1 MRDKE
6 KIVKHYSGI
15 KNSLDTALE
24 IIRKSDIDDEDTKKM
39 MNDLSTKLNSLNASF
54 KADIDKLEN
63 QSEWDKLCIAFFGE
77 TNAGKSTLIEALR
90 ILYNEQT
97 RMSEIEKSTKE
108 YENAVASN
116 NENYRMVD
124 EKLKD
129 YTKVIDNYATK
140 IYAREKKYQTDI
152 INLQK
157 ALQYSISES
166 DRKQKHY
173 QTTISNLQNTIG
185 ISIDNAAKQE
195 CIYKSRIKKIKTIA
209 IIACL
214 FCIVVG
220 YYLANII

>member
-1 MRDKE
+1 M
-6 KIVKHYSGI
+6 IVKP
-15 KNSLDTALE
+15 
-24 IIRKSDIDDEDTKKM
+24 
-39 MNDLSTKLNSLNASF
+39 
-54 KADIDKLEN
+54 
-63 QSEWDKLCIAFFGE
+63 
-77 TNAGKSTLIEALR
+77 ALR
-90 ILYNEQT
+90 VIATIFESYWLLTKTHLLPSIISLLVTFFTNLSHLKQEEKEIDQVAQTTDFNKQFDVYFRNIYGSELFSLVNKIEDYNKREG
-97 RMSEIEKSTKE
+97 
-108 YENAVASN
+108 
-116 NENYRMVD
+116 D
-124 EKLKD
+124 LKD
-129 YTKVIDNYATK
+129 YTKVIDNYASK
-140 IYAREKKYQTDI
+140 IYAREKKYQTEI

-195 CIYKSRIKKIKTIA
+195 YIYKSRIKKIKTIA